1 MSDLEQII
9 DGVEPEEATTPEPE
23 AEPAVE
29 AEAEAPEPEPEKP
42 VEAEPQKQEET
53 VPLAALLEV
62 RKELQS
68 LRSLATPAPAPT
80 PAPDVFQDP
89 EGYSKH
95 MQAQLETAT
104 RSTKLEMSRFMAERE
119 FGADKVEAMMEHYN
133 AHPEQTQTF
142 LNKPSPFHAAMEHY
156 NAQMVAQQI
165 GSDPEA
171 YKQSLK
177 AELMAEIQAEMV
189 AKQAKEKAAAV
200 APSMANV
207 NGTGGGPKSA
217 WTGPTEISSILPE

>member
-9 DGVEPEEATTPEPE
+9 DGAEPEEATTPEPE
-23 AEPAVE
+23 TEPVVE
-29 AEAEAPEPEPEKP
+29 AEAEAPEAETEEAP
-42 VEAEPQKQEET
+42 VEPKQDET

-62 RKELQS
+62 RKELRD
-68 LRSLATPAPAPT
+68 LKSLAAPAPPPT

-89 EGYSKH
+89 EGYSQH
-95 MQAQLETAT
+95 MRHQVEAAT

-119 FGADKVEAMMEHYN
+119 FGADKVEAMMEHFN

-142 LNKPSPFHAAMEHY
+142 LNKPSPFHAAMEQY